1 MKVIFIVKPTP
12 VKRLEKLRDTLD
24 SIFKDQEDSF
34 FIYESLRKGHAVTLT
49 QKAVA
54 NKADVVVA
62 CGGDGTI
69 NEVARELVGTD
80 IKLGIIPMGSGNGIA
95 RHFKIPFDMT
105 QAIGLIKKNQYLR
118 MDVGMVNGHY
128 FFGNMGCALESHF
141 IRHYQK
147 NGHHGIRGYIVAFL
161 QAIIGFKYQKI
172 ILEIDKK
179 KISVSPLVFLV
190 SNTNQHGYDFT
201 FTPHAKIDDGQLD
214 LFWTERLNRIK
225 MGSFFINILRNKNLK
240 HQEFNL
246 LQSSSLKISLAED
259 EKFIAQVDGE
269 LLDISEKTLCIS
281 LIPKTLKVI
290 VPE

>member
-1 MKVIFIVKPTP
+1 M
-12 VKRLEKLRDTLD
+12 
-24 SIFKDQEDSF
+24 
-34 FIYESLRKGHAVTLT
+34 
-49 QKAVA
+49 
-54 NKADVVVA
+54 
-62 CGGDGTI
+62 
-69 NEVARELVGTD
+69 
-80 IKLGIIPMGSGNGIA
+80 
-95 RHFKIPFDMT
+95 
-105 QAIGLIKKNQYLR
+105 
-118 MDVGMVNGHY
+118 
-128 FFGNMGCALESHF
+128 
-141 IRHYQK
+141 
-147 NGHHGIRGYIVAFL
+147 
-161 QAIIGFKYQKI
+161 
-172 ILEIDKK
+172 EIDKK

-269 LLDISEKTLCIS
+269 LLDISEKPLCIS